1 MQHLNVGASKNEAKI
16 FSPMIDAQALLEAP
30 IKTPRLAFMNALDVE
45 EYLRSKGAAH
55 LDQEFIRIETVGV
68 EDEIDNSVFDST
80 PPENRQLDF
89 DCSELATHVIL
100 EETSAPSLA
109 GSGQLDQFGFP
120 KHSWMSS
127 EFEVGSFS
135 EPQISSCGGYIE
147 ASMPDVSG
155 NVLDSFDIDTLL
167 ASTLGQHRSMGE
179 HVPRRQRT
187 LSTRPRT
194 ITLRRST
201 LLESLPHICICLGTG
216 PGYPREDVDMAI
228 KSAIC

>member
-1 MQHLNVGASKNEAKI
+1 MQYLNAGASKNEAKI

-30 IKTPRLAFMNALDVE
+30 VKTPRLAFMNALDVE

-55 LDQEFIRIETVGV
+55 LDQEFIQIETVDID
-68 EDEIDNSVFDST
+68 DEIDNSVFDST
-80 PPENRQLDF
+80 PPENRQFDF
-89 DCSELATHVIL
+89 DFSELATHAIQ
-100 EETSAPSLA
+100 EETFAPSLA

-147 ASMPDVSG
+147 ASIPDVSG
-155 NVLDSFDIDTLL
+155 NVLDSFDIDALQ
-167 ASTLGQHRSMGE
+167 AGTLGQHGSTE
-179 HVPRRQRT
+179 EQVSRRQRT

-194 ITLRRST
+194 TTLRRST

-216 PGYPREDVDMAI
+216 PGYPTEYVDMAI